1 MKDENMTEQG
11 LSIQDLQERLADLQF
26 LYDNSSFRMGPAYR
40 AEIAKVEEQLAKL
53 TTVAPT
59 TTQ

>member
-26 LYDNSSFRMGPAYR
+26 LHDNSSFRLGPAYR
-40 AEIAKVEEQLAKL
+40 AEIAKVEEQLAEL

>member
-11 LSIQDLQERLADLQF
+11 LNVQELQERLADIRF
-26 LYDNSSFRMGPAYR
+26 LYENSSFRMGPAYR